1 MSKIGYYRYK
11 NVFNS
16 NTELGL
22 YVNGELE
29 SIKNVYVRDWC
40 EGNILLKYINKN
52 GQYRFFPFNK
62 YWERED
68 KPKEIGKANKIIV
81 SLLEDQS
88 SQKSVGYKNERAL
101 NLVAESVTQDELEI
115 LNDIYTSPNVFVYI
129 GINTDTIQDWLQVT
143 IESRKPSSKIKKG
156 NVTDVELS
164 VVFPEWYSIGLL

>member
-52 GQYRFFPFNK
+52 GQYRFFPLIN
-62 YWERED
+62 
-68 KPKEIGKANKIIV
+68 IGSEKI
-81 SLLEDQS
+81 
-88 SQKSVGYKNERAL
+88 SQKK
-101 NLVAESVTQDELEI
+101 
-115 LNDIYTSPNVFVYI
+115 
-129 GINTDTIQDWLQVT
+129 
-143 IESRKPSSKIKKG
+143 
-156 NVTDVELS
+156 
-164 VVFPEWYSIGLL
+164 

>member
-1 MSKIGYYRYK
+1 
-11 NVFNS
+11 
-16 NTELGL
+16 
-22 YVNGELE
+22 
-29 SIKNVYVRDWC
+29 
-40 EGNILLKYINKN
+40 
-52 GQYRFFPFNK
+52 
-62 YWERED
+62 
-68 KPKEIGKANKIIV
+68 
-81 SLLEDQS
+81 
-88 SQKSVGYKNERAL
+88 VGYKNERAL